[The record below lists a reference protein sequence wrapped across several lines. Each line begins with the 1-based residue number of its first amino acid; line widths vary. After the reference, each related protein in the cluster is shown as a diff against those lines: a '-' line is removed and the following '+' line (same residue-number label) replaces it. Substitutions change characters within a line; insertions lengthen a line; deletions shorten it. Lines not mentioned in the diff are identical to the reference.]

1 MLGQNHIKFGN
12 YMLRRPENST
22 IEIVAPKEEEE
33 EEEEEEEGGE
43 EEEDYFAKQHS
54 AVYLSN
60 VFPSSTL

>member
-1 MLGQNHIKFGN
+1 
-12 YMLRRPENST
+12 MLRRPENST